1 MMRCCACWI
10 KQLLAH
16 SNLLA
21 NQTNDQKAFPSK
33 QNRKRVFLGHDPCLL
48 PCSHG
53 MLQDEYAT
61 FEGTAGLRVVQ
72 KKPIS
77 SSLKAKAVVLGFLLL
92 AIGAFVG
99 QKASQALAE
108 PLELTDVAEGTILLF
123 MMPAS

>member
-1 MMRCCACWI
+1 MI
-10 KQLLAH
+10 KKL
-16 SNLLA
+16 S
-21 NQTNDQKAFPSK
+21 PP
-33 QNRKRVFLGHDPCLL
+33 NRTEESFFGHDPLL

-99 QKASQALAE
+99 QKASQALAA
-108 PLELTDVAEGTILLF
+108 PLELTDVAEG
-123 MMPAS
+123 ASCATGFHSNPSRTPFLPVVWIAQGCGRDPTPD